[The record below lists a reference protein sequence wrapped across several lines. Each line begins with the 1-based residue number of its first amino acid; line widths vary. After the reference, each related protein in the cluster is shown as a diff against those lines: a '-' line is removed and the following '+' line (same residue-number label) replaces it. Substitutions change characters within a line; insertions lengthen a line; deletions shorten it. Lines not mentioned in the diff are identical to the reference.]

1 MALFAPLALIGGW
14 KYQGASG
21 GIVYKIT
28 AAFRSDL
35 SLLLKPVVISLSK
48 ESLDVVQVYKLH
60 SGKEVR
66 IRYSY
71 SWPSNWLSDSSAE
84 ATEPTA

>member
-1 MALFAPLALIGGW
+1 MKLKAGSTIGCVTEDAASETKAHAGVLELCVIGGW

-35 SLLLKPVVISLSK
+35 SLSLNPVVISLSK
-48 ESLDVVQVYKLH
+48 ESLDVAVY
-60 SGKEVR
+60 
-66 IRYSY
+66 
-71 SWPSNWLSDSSAE
+71 
-84 ATEPTA
+84 T

>member
-1 MALFAPLALIGGW
+1 MGKNALKQPILLIIMKGLFNKAPLLVKGALTLAPFAPLALIGGW

-35 SLLLKPVVISLSK
+35 SLFLQPVVISLSK
-48 ESLDVVQVYKLH
+48 ESLVSQA
-60 SGKEVR
+60 
-66 IRYSY
+66 
-71 SWPSNWLSDSSAE
+71 LS
-84 ATEPTA
+84 

>member
-1 MALFAPLALIGGW
+1 LALFAPLALIGGW

-35 SLLLKPVVISLSK
+35 SLFLKPVVISLSK
-48 ESLDVVQVYKLH
+48 ESLDVAVY
-60 SGKEVR
+60 
-66 IRYSY
+66 
-71 SWPSNWLSDSSAE
+71 
-84 ATEPTA
+84 T